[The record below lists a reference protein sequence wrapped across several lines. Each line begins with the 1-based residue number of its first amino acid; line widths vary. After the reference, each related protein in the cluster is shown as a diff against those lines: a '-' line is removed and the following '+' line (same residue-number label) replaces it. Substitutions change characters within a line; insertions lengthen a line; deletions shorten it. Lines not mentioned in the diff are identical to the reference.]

1 VGVAGSRHPEAMYLQ
16 SAVETSPALDLKT
29 AARLVGYLVL
39 GGLGAVALLV
49 PLAGVLSYLA
59 APLYPV
65 LLGWFLYGGVLGVTR
80 HPRMARIYLLANVGI
95 LVATVIASVAT
106 LIRLAVSAPQPDT
119 AVTAPLYLAL
129 VLVGLAIG
137 ITLGVRRRTPLAQ
150 SLDATSRSGI

>member
-1 VGVAGSRHPEAMYLQ
+1 M
-16 SAVETSPALDLKT
+16 ETSPALDLKT

-39 GGLGAVALLV
+39 GGLGGVALLI

-65 LLGWFLYGGVLGVTR
+65 LLGWFFYGGVLAMTR
-80 HPRMARIYLLANVGI
+80 NPRMARIYLLANLGV
-95 LVATVIASVAT
+95 LAATVIVSVAT

-119 AVTAPLYLAL
+119 TLTAPLYLAL

-137 ITLGVRRRTPLAQ
+137 ITLGVRRRTPPAQ
-150 SLDATSRSGI
+150 SLDATRRSGI